1 MLFLQS
7 RSRRV
12 ALLAVLSSL
21 LFATTP
27 ITADPIID
35 ICSTN
40 GCDTVSTFL
49 EPCGGGATNS
59 SLQQNFVYTVTPI
72 LGSCE
77 CNSAF
82 FNAFSNCLACIKSQ
96 GQTSPEI
103 DNQQNW
109 VAQCSSYGF
118 NFTAAP
124 INFTAPTSG
133 GNGTSGGGISKG
145 AVAGIII
152 AVLLVAALAGGLFFV
167 KNRRKRTKGSIFARP
182 YSIAGT
188 DAEDGGSIQPT
199 FNAYSNYQ
207 NAAYPETAGYGDQ
220 DQQYYG
226 YQDQDQHNY
235 GSSQNDQDS
244 DAMMMN
250 NLRHNS
256 YIPPPVPMS
265 PAAVAAV
272 GSSIGNLGSPRPS
285 DAFPQNRPKNKD
297 WEGRQYEYT
306 SELISTDQLIHNDKA
321 ALEDEEELEPPRS
334 RDRYVNDSDDFTSR
348 RSLTPPRANMQSYRD
363 EFTRP
368 SFDREPRNSS
378 ERGSVSGINLIR
390 GTGGY
395 DSNEEDGVHESPES
409 ARRRRAAELFSAE
422 GTRR

>member
-1 MLFLQS
+1 MLSLQS
-7 RSRRV
+7 RSRRIAV
-12 ALLAVLSSL
+12 LTVLSSL
-21 LFATTP
+21 LFATIPT
-27 ITADPIID
+27 TADPIMD
-35 ICSTN
+35 ICSSN

-49 EPCGGGATNS
+49 DPCGGGATNS
-59 SLQQNFVYTVTPI
+59 SLQQDYVYTVTPI

-82 FNAFSNCLACIKSQ
+82 YNAFSSCLACIRSQ
-96 GQTSPEI
+96 GKSSPEI

-109 VAQCSSYGF
+109 VAECASYGF

-133 GNGTSGGGISKG
+133 DDSSNGGGVSKG

-152 AVLLVAALAGGLFFV
+152 AVLLVAALAGGFFFF
-167 KNRRKRTKGSIFARP
+167 KNRTKRTKGSIFARP
-182 YSIAGT
+182 YSAAGT
-188 DAEDGGSIQPT
+188 DVEDGNSTHPT

-207 NAAYPETAGYGDQ
+207 NAAYPETAGGYSDQ
-220 DQQYYG
+220 DHQYYG
-226 YQDQDQHNY
+226 YQDHDQDQHNY
-235 GSSQNDQDS
+235 GSDQNDLDS

-256 YIPPPVPMS
+256 YIPPPIPMS

-272 GSSIGNLGSPRPS
+272 GSSIGNLGSPRPG
-285 DAFPQNRPKNKD
+285 DEFPQNRPKNKD
-297 WEGRQYEYT
+297 WEGRQYEFT
-306 SELISTDQLIHNDKA
+306 SDLISTDQLIHDDKA
-321 ALEDEEELEPPRS
+321 AIEDEEELEPPRA
-334 RDRYVNDSDDFTSR
+334 RDRYVNDNDDFTSR

-378 ERGSVSGINLIR
+378 ERSGANLIR
-390 GTGGY
+390 GVGGY
-395 DSNEEDGVHESPES
+395 DSNEEDGTHESPES